1 MKKIDYF
8 IDLTSREES
17 KLEVK
22 IKKLIEE
29 KNMTYIKEIE
39 EIREQYNIRIK
50 LEDLSP
56 KEAKKIVRES
66 IRKKNDEEIK
76 EKINKEKKTKIN
88 KLQYNYINNMNFEDA
103 RTIFM
108 IITDMINVK
117 MNYKGKYKENLKCK
131 RCNEADED
139 TLHIFNCKEDEDINR
154 TIKEKKS
161 IEILLRN
168 NSLQEVA
175 KVARK
180 AIKRREEE
188 PQPPKSGSTAQLE
201 EELSPLDGGE

>member
-1 MKKIDYF
+1 MGRLLIIPKTTPRSALLRQTSLMKIEHIVNMKKFDYF

-76 EKINKEKKTKIN
+76 EKISKEKKTK
-88 KLQYNYINNMNFEDA
+88 
-103 RTIFM
+103 
-108 IITDMINVK
+108 
-117 MNYKGKYKENLKCK
+117 
-131 RCNEADED
+131 
-139 TLHIFNCKEDEDINR
+139 
-154 TIKEKKS
+154 S
-161 IEILLRN
+161 
-168 NSLQEVA
+168 
-175 KVARK
+175 
-180 AIKRREEE
+180 
-188 PQPPKSGSTAQLE
+188 
-201 EELSPLDGGE
+201 

>member
-1 MKKIDYF
+1 MGRETNLMKIEHIVNMKKIDYF

-66 IRKKNDEEIK
+66 IK

-139 TLHIFNCKEDEDINR
+139 TLHMFNCKEDEDINR

-161 IEILLRN
+161 IERLLRN
-168 NSLQEVA
+168 N
-175 KVARK
+175 
-180 AIKRREEE
+180 
-188 PQPPKSGSTAQLE
+188 P
-201 EELSPLDGGE
+201 